1 MAERGVWRGRGLA
14 WRIGVAVVAVL
25 LLVAGLIAAALATDV
40 GDDMRDAVV
49 EADEPTVPEPSPGL
63 VPAGGA
69 APLDPAALARR
80 LEPLATTPAVGDL
93 TGRVVDDETG
103 QVLWERRPDAP
114 RVPAS
119 TAKLLTA
126 VAALSRL
133 PSDKRVDT
141 VLAEGT
147 EPGTLVVVPGG
158 DPTMSAGAESGP
170 LFPGSATLTEAAD
183 VVRHGGLHP
192 ERIVVDPGPYT
203 GPDMG
208 PGWSPVEIAAGNLA
222 PVQPW
227 MLDAGRIDPAEV
239 YSPRHAE
246 PALAAGRALSDELGV
261 DPARVA
267 VSGDPVATAHELGR
281 VHSAPL
287 IDRLRSMLEHSDNVL
302 AEAICREVAL
312 DREPDRK
319 ADFAGG
325 TRAVVDTL
333 ADSGVDMSDVRLADC
348 SGMSSESRISATVLT
363 DVLRLAAAPDA
374 SREMRD
380 LLDALPVA
388 GATGTLSGRYEGP
401 SEPGAGW
408 VRAKT
413 GTLTG
418 TSALAGTVTDA
429 GGRSMSFALLARGTS
444 PADARPVLDRIASEL
459 RVCDCS

>member
-1 MAERGVWRGRGLA
+1 
-14 WRIGVAVVAVL
+14 
-25 LLVAGLIAAALATDV
+25 
-40 GDDMRDAVV
+40 
-49 EADEPTVPEPSPGL
+49 
-63 VPAGGA
+63 
-69 APLDPAALARR
+69 ARR

-246 PALAAGRALSDELGV
+246 PALAAAGRWPTNWAWTPPGWRSRATPSLPPTSWGGCT
-261 DPARVA
+261 PRRSSTACARCSSTPTTCWPRRSVA
-267 VSGDPVATAHELGR
+267 RWRSTGSPTAR
-281 VHSAPL
+281 P
-287 IDRLRSMLEHSDNVL
+287 
-302 AEAICREVAL
+302 
-312 DREPDRK
+312 
-319 ADFAGG
+319 
-325 TRAVVDTL
+325 
-333 ADSGVDMSDVRLADC
+333 
-348 SGMSSESRISATVLT
+348 
-363 DVLRLAAAPDA
+363 
-374 SREMRD
+374 
-380 LLDALPVA
+380 
-388 GATGTLSGRYEGP
+388 
-401 SEPGAGW
+401 
-408 VRAKT
+408 
-413 GTLTG
+413 
-418 TSALAGTVTDA
+418 
-429 GGRSMSFALLARGTS
+429 TS
-444 PADARPVLDRIASEL
+444 PAAHGRSSTRWRTAAWTCPTSDWRTAPA
-459 RVCDCS
+459 